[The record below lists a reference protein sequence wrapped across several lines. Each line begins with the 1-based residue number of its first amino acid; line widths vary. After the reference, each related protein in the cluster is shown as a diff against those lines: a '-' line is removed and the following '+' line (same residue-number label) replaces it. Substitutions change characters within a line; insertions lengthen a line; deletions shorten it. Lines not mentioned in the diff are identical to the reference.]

1 MARGLPCVLSCAASA
16 PPLRCGTFMNAVPAS
31 AERLLPRPW
40 RGLAAG
46 VLLLAGGGAVLH
58 RTWQSA
64 RSDAS
69 RAAAAAV
76 QEAAREDDLRLRG
89 KVSGFLNTEAAPL
102 LAQAKAK
109 DLAAVN
115 RALASLDARFAGYAG
130 GVDAF
135 THDLTAWGTRFK
147 LIWRKGVETVKRHD
161 IPEGTAK
168 LVRDKFD
175 KHVVSDARLE
185 ADVLAVMQQFA
196 YDLEADRNELLGT
209 LQARLAASDLPVE
222 VRQVALTDF
231 RTRYQEQLKA
241 LLGKM
246 PGNSVMVGVGGITA
260 GIVTEEAVRQM
271 VRVVLSQA
279 AARLA
284 GGAMASGGA
293 AATAVA
299 AGGTGGTAIA
309 PGVGTAVGVVGGFL
323 VGAVVDWWM
332 TEEFEATVKQDVLAF
347 LTQTR
352 ATLVSG
358 PQGLETMLKAQVEHT
373 SAVWERSVTGS
384 FQSVLHPPLP

>member
-1 MARGLPCVLSCAASA
+1 MSS
-16 PPLRCGTFMNAVPAS
+16 VPAP
-31 AERLLPRPW
+31 ADRHLLRPW

-46 VLLLAGGGAVLH
+46 LLLLVTGGAVLH

-64 RSDAS
+64 RDDAAS
-69 RAAAAAV
+69 ASARAAAKAAH
-76 QEAAREDDLRLRG
+76 QAERDLRG
-89 KVSGFLNTEAAPL
+89 KVSGFLSREAAPL

-115 RALASLDARFAGYAG
+115 RALASLDARFAGYAS

-147 LIWRKGVETVKRHD
+147 LIWRKSVETVKRRE

-196 YDLEADRNELLGT
+196 YELEADRNELLGT
-209 LQARLAASDLPVE
+209 LRTRLEASDLPLAM
-222 VRQVALTDF
+222 RQVALTDF
-231 RTRYQEQLKA
+231 KTRYEEQLKT
-241 LLGKM
+241 LLGKL

-271 VRVVLSQA
+271 VRVVLTQA
-279 AARLA
+279 ASRLA

-352 ATLVSG
+352 ATLISG
-358 PQGLETMLKAQVEHT
+358 PQGLEAMLKAQVENT

>member
-1 MARGLPCVLSCAASA
+1 MLHSEL
-16 PPLRCGTFMNAVPAS
+16 MNAVPPPAD
-31 AERLLPRPW
+31 RPLPRPW

-46 VLLLAGGGAVLH
+46 LLLLGLGGILLH

-64 RSDAS
+64 NEDATRTAA
-69 RAAAAAV
+69 RAAAAADSR
-76 QEAAREDDLRLRG
+76 QAELALRG
-89 KVSGFLNTEAAPL
+89 KVSGFLSGEAAPL

-115 RALASLDARFAGYAG
+115 RALAGLDARFASYGA

-135 THDLTAWGTRFK
+135 TRDLTAWGTRFR
-147 LIWRKGVETVKRHD
+147 LIWRRSVETIKRRD

-175 KHVVSDARLE
+175 RHVVSDARLE

-196 YDLEADRNELLGT
+196 YNLEAGRNELLGT
-209 LQARLAASDLPVE
+209 LKTRLEASDLPVE
-222 VRQVALTDF
+222 VRLVALADF
-231 RTRYQEQLKA
+231 KTRYQDQLKA
-241 LLGKM
+241 LLAKM

-271 VRVVLSQA
+271 VRVVLTQA
-279 AARLA
+279 ASRLA
-284 GGAMASGGA
+284 AGAVASGGA
-293 AATAVA
+293 AATAIA
-299 AGGTGGTAIA
+299 AGGTGGTAVA

-332 TEEFEATVKQDVLAF
+332 TEEFEAIVKRDVLAF

-352 ATLVSG
+352 ATLISG
-358 PQGLETMLKAQVEHT
+358 PQGLEAMLKAQVENT

-384 FQSVLHPPLP
+384 FQSVLHPPIP

>member
-1 MARGLPCVLSCAASA
+1 MDSLPVSPVRPLRLWPGMALALVLFGAGGMVFYRTWSAAQSSRAVSA
-16 PPLRCGTFMNAVPAS
+16 PAQANREAELALR
-31 AERLLPRPW
+31 
-40 RGLAAG
+40 
-46 VLLLAGGGAVLH
+46 H
-58 RTWQSA
+58 Q
-64 RSDAS
+64 
-69 RAAAAAV
+69 
-76 QEAAREDDLRLRG
+76 
-89 KVSGFLNTEAAPL
+89 VSGFLSGEAAPL
-102 LAQAKAK
+102 LAGAKAK

-115 RALASLDARFAGYAG
+115 RALTALDSCFAGYAG

-147 LIWRKGVETVKRHD
+147 LIWRKSVETVKRRE

-175 KHVVSDARLE
+175 QHVVSDAKLE
-185 ADVLAVMQQFA
+185 ADVLTVMKQFA
-196 YDLEADRNELLGT
+196 YDVEADRNELLGSLRT
-209 LQARLAASDLPVE
+209 KLAASELPVQVRE
-222 VRQVALTDF
+222 VAMADF
-231 RTRYQEQLKA
+231 KSSYEAQLKS
-241 LLGKM
+241 LLGHL

-271 VRVVLSQA
+271 VRVVITQA

-299 AGGTGGTAIA
+299 AGGTGGTAVA

-332 TEEFEATVKQDVLAF
+332 TDEFEATVKADVLAF
-347 LTQTR
+347 LTQTK
-352 ATLVSG
+352 ATLISG
-358 PQGLETMLKAQVEHT
+358 PAGLESMLKAQVENT
-373 SAVWERSVTGS
+373 SGLWERSVTGS
-384 FQSVLHPPLP
+384 FQSVLHPAP

>member
-1 MARGLPCVLSCAASA
+1 MNLVSA
-16 PPLRCGTFMNAVPAS
+16 PSNRP
-31 AERLLPRPW
+31 LPRPW

-46 VLLLAGGGAVLH
+46 LLLLAGGGAVLH
-58 RTWQSA
+58 RTWQTA
-64 RSDAS
+64 RNDEG
-69 RAAAAAV
+69 RAAAAA
-76 QEAAREDDLRLRG
+76 QEAARGEDRLLRG
-89 KVSGFLNTEAAPL
+89 KVSGFLSYEAAPL
-102 LAQAKAK
+102 LAQAKAR
-109 DLAAVN
+109 DLASVN
-115 RALASLDARFAGYAG
+115 RALATLDARFAGYAA

-147 LIWRKGVETVKRHD
+147 LIWRKSLETVKRQD
-161 IPEGTAK
+161 LPEGPAK

-175 KHVVSDARLE
+175 HHVVSDPRLE

-196 YDLEADRNELLGT
+196 YDLEANRNELLGS
-209 LQARLAASDLPVE
+209 LQSRLEASDLPVDIK
-222 VRQVALTDF
+222 QVALTDF
-231 RTRYQEQLKA
+231 KVRYEEQLNA
-241 LLGKM
+241 LLGKL

-271 VRVVLSQA
+271 VRVVLTQA

-299 AGGTGGTAIA
+299 AGGTGGTAVA

-323 VGAVVDWWM
+323 IGAVVDWWM
-332 TEEFEATVKQDVLAF
+332 TDEFKATVKQDVLAF

-352 ATLVSG
+352 TTLVSG
-358 PQGLETMLKAQVEHT
+358 PEGLETMLKAQVENT
-373 SAVWERSVTGS
+373 SAIWERSVTGS

>member
-1 MARGLPCVLSCAASA
+1 M
-16 PPLRCGTFMNAVPAS
+16 TAVPAS
-31 AERLLPRPW
+31 ADTVHPRPW
-40 RGLAAG
+40 RGLAVG
-46 VLLLAGGGAVLH
+46 LLLLGLGGVVLH
-58 RTWQSA
+58 HTWETA
-64 RSDAS
+64 RNE
-69 RAAAAAV
+69 AAAASVLAAN
-76 QEAAREDDLRLRG
+76 QAARAAELALRG
-89 KVSGFLNTEAAPL
+89 KVSGFLQDGAAPL
-102 LAQAKAK
+102 LAEARAR

-115 RALASLDARFAGYAG
+115 RALGTLDARFAGYAG

-135 THDLTAWGTRFK
+135 TNDLTAWGTRFK
-147 LIWRKGVETVKRHD
+147 LIWRKGVETVKRRE

-168 LVRDKFD
+168 LVRGKFD
-175 KHVVSDARLE
+175 QHVVSDARLE
-185 ADVLAVMQQFA
+185 ADVLAAMKQFA
-196 YDLEADRNELLGT
+196 YDMEAGRNELLASLKT
-209 LQARLAASDLPVE
+209 KLEASDLPVE
-222 VRQVALTDF
+222 VKEVALTDF
-231 RTRYQEQLKA
+231 KIRYEEQLKA
-241 LLGKM
+241 LLGRL

-271 VRVVLSQA
+271 VRVVLAQA

-299 AGGTGGTAIA
+299 AGGTGGTVVA

-332 TEEFEATVKQDVLAF
+332 TDQFEADVKRDVFAF

-352 ATLVSG
+352 TTLITG
-358 PQGLETMLKAQVEHT
+358 PQGLESMLKAQVEHT

-384 FQSVLHPPLP
+384 FQSVLHPPRT

>member
-1 MARGLPCVLSCAASA
+1 
-16 PPLRCGTFMNAVPAS
+16 MNAVTAPVDHH
-31 AERLLPRPW
+31 LLPPW

-46 VLLLAGGGAVLH
+46 LLLLAGGGAVLH
-58 RTWQSA
+58 RTWQVACNEEATASA
-64 RSDAS
+64 RAVAEDA
-69 RAAAAAV
+69 RQA
-76 QEAAREDDLRLRG
+76 ELELRG
-89 KVSGFLNTEAAPL
+89 KVSVFLNHDAAPL
-102 LAQAKAK
+102 LAGAKAR

-115 RALASLDARFAGYAG
+115 RALAALDARFAGYAA

-147 LIWRKGVETVKRHD
+147 LIWRKSVETVKRHD

-175 KHVVSDARLE
+175 RHVVSDARLE
-185 ADVLAVMQQFA
+185 TDVLAVMQQFG
-196 YDLEADRNELLGT
+196 YELEANRNELLGMLRT
-209 LQARLAASDLPVE
+209 RLEASDLPVE
-222 VRQVALTDF
+222 IRQLALADF
-231 RTRYQEQLKA
+231 KTRYGEQLKS

-271 VRVVLSQA
+271 VRVVLTQA
-279 AARLA
+279 ASRLA
-284 GGAMASGGA
+284 GGAMVSGGA

-299 AGGTGGTAIA
+299 AGGTGGTAVA

-332 TEEFEATVKQDVLAF
+332 TDEFEATVKKDVLVF

-352 ATLVSG
+352 STLVSG
-358 PQGLETMLKAQVEHT
+358 PRGLEAMLKAQVENT
-373 SAVWERSVTGS
+373 SAIWERSVTGS

>member
-1 MARGLPCVLSCAASA
+1 
-16 PPLRCGTFMNAVPAS
+16 MNAVPAP
-31 AERLLPRPW
+31 ADRLQPRPW

-46 VLLLAGGGAVLH
+46 LLLLGAGAVTLQ
-58 RTWQSA
+58 RTWQQA
-64 RSDAS
+64 KNEE
-69 RAAAAAV
+69 AAASVAAAE
-76 QEAAREDDLRLRG
+76 EAALQAEMKLRG
-89 KVSGFLNTEAAPL
+89 KVSGFLQDGAAPL
-102 LAQAKAK
+102 LAQARAR

-115 RALASLDARFAGYAG
+115 RALASLDDRFAGYAS

-135 THDLTAWGTRFK
+135 THDLTAWSTRFR
-147 LIWRKGVETVKRHD
+147 LIWRKSVETAKRRE

-175 KHVVSDARLE
+175 KHVVSDVRLE

-196 YDLEADRNELLGT
+196 YEMEAGRNELLGSLRT
-209 LQARLAASDLPVE
+209 KLEAADLPVE
-222 VRQVALTDF
+222 VKQVALADF
-231 RTRYQEQLKA
+231 KIRYEEQLKS
-241 LLGKM
+241 LLSRL

-271 VRVVLSQA
+271 VRVVLTQA

-299 AGGTGGTAIA
+299 AGGTGGTAVA

-332 TEEFEATVKQDVLAF
+332 TDQFEADVKLDVMAF
-347 LTQTR
+347 LAQTR
-352 ATLVSG
+352 ATLISG
-358 PQGLETMLKAQVEHT
+358 PQGLEAMLKAQVDHT
-373 SAVWERSVTGS
+373 SGVWERSVAGS
-384 FQSVLHPPLP
+384 FQTVLHPPSS